1 MRKDEGREEGQG
13 RAGWVTNN
21 TGTEEG
27 NGRGGR
33 VRKMKGEERGMER
46 VTVRRD

>member
-1 MRKDEGREEGQG
+1 VRKAEGREEGQG
-13 RAGWVTNN
+13 RGRWVTNN

-33 VRKMKGEERGMER
+33 VRKMKGEERRMER
-46 VTVRRD
+46 VRVRRD